1 VLGRLTHGAKG
12 IEMENPLGYYA
23 HHGAMTAAGPHRAE
37 LQTLPREIGALCEVI
52 QGVLIHRD
60 MAPFLYR
67 TNLSEEKRDEAHTR
81 PVAEMLARVR
91 SLDAKPLT
99 VPRQPANRMAAVCRH
114 FSTLLTAILREQG
127 VPARARC
134 GFGAY
139 FTPGKFEDHWVC
151 EYWNAAQGRWILV
164 DAQLDA
170 VQREALRIDFD
181 PLDVPR
187 NRFVIAG
194 DAWQRCRSGRA
205 EPDRFGL
212 SYIHLQGLWFVA
224 GNVLRDFASLN
235 RVEMLPWDVWGL
247 MTMDDAGL
255 TDQHKALLDRIA
267 ALSLA
272 GDDAFTEIRA
282 IYESDERLRVP
293 PVVFNALR
301 NTSESITM

>member
-1 VLGRLTHGAKG
+1 VLGRLTYGAKG
-12 IEMENPLGYYA
+12 IEMENPREYYA
-23 HHGAMTAAGPHRAE
+23 HQGAMTAAGLYRAE
-37 LQTLPREIGALCEVI
+37 LQTLPREIGALCKVI

-60 MAPFLYR
+60 MAAFLYQ
-67 TNLSEEKRDEAHTR
+67 TTFSEAKRDEAHTR
-81 PVAEMLARVR
+81 PVSAMLTRIH
-91 SLDAKPLT
+91 SLDTKPLIS
-99 VPRQPANRMAAVCRH
+99 PRQPTDRMAAVCRH
-114 FSTLLTAILREQG
+114 FSTMLTAILREQG

-151 EYWNAAQGRWILV
+151 EYWDSARARWILV

-170 VQREALRIDFD
+170 IQREALRIDFD

-187 NRFVIAG
+187 DRFVIAG
-194 DAWQRCRSGRA
+194 DAWQMCRSARA
-205 EPDRFGL
+205 EPERFGL

-224 GNVLRDFASLN
+224 GNVQRDFASLN

-255 TDQHKALLDRIA
+255 TDQNKALLDRIA

-272 GDDAFTEIRA
+272 GDDAFDEIRA
-282 IYESDERLRVP
+282 IYESEDRLRVP
-293 PVVFNALR
+293 PTVFNALR
-301 NTSESITM
+301 NAPEPITV

>member
-1 VLGRLTHGAKG
+1 LLARLTHGAKG
-12 IEMENPLGYYA
+12 IEMENSRKYYA

-37 LQTLPREIGALCEVI
+37 LRTLPREIGALCEVI
-52 QGVLIHRD
+52 QGMLIHRD

-67 TNLSEEKRDEAHTR
+67 TTLSEEKRDEAHTR
-81 PVAEMLARVR
+81 PVAAMLARIH

-99 VPRQPANRMAAVCRH
+99 SPRQPTHRMAAVCRH
-114 FSTLLTAILREQG
+114 FATMLTAILREQG

-151 EYWNAAQGRWILV
+151 ERWDAARARWILV

-187 NRFVIAG
+187 NRFVVAG
-194 DAWQRCRSGRA
+194 DAWQMCRSGRA
-205 EPDRFGL
+205 DPDRFGL

-255 TDQHKALLDRIA
+255 TDQNKELLDRIA

-282 IYESDERLRVP
+282 IYESEDRLRVP

-301 NTSESITM
+301 NASEQITV

>member
-1 VLGRLTHGAKG
+1 MFGHLTDGAKG
-12 IEMENPLGYYA
+12 TAMENLREYYA
-23 HHGAMTAAGPHRAE
+23 HHGAMTAAGPYGAE
-37 LQTLPREIGALCEVI
+37 LQSLPREIGALCEVI

-60 MAPFLYR
+60 MAPFLYQ
-67 TNLSEEKRDEAHTR
+67 TTFSEEKRDEAHTR
-81 PVAEMLARVR
+81 AVAAMLSRIH

-99 VPRQPANRMAAVCRH
+99 SLRERTNRMAAVCRH

-127 VPARARC
+127 VAARARC

-151 EYWNAAQGRWILV
+151 EYWNAALGRWIIV

-170 VQREALRIDFD
+170 IQREALRTDFD

-187 NRFVIAG
+187 DRFIVAG
-194 DAWQRCRSGRA
+194 DAWQMCRSGRVAA
-205 EPDRFGL
+205 ERFGL
-212 SYIHLQGLWFVA
+212 SYVHLQGLWFVA

-235 RVEMLPWDVWGL
+235 RMEMLPWDVWGL

-255 TDQHKALLDRIA
+255 TDQHNALLDRIA

-272 GDDAFTEIRA
+272 GDKAFAQIRA
-282 IYESDERLRVP
+282 IYESEETLRVP

-301 NTSESITM
+301 YVAEGVTA